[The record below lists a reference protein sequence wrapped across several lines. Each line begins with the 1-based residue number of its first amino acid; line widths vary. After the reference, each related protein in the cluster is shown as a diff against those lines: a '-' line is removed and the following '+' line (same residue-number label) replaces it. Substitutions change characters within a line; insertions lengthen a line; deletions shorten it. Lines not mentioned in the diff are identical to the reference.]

1 MASTL
6 STEDRLTKRVDFSY
20 LHRLFAGVSL
30 IGFFVVCLA
39 GVLNE
44 VNMITMMLRAT
55 AVMVVVKVVSWVV
68 IRILASYE
76 EMNSGQ
82 A

>member
-1 MASTL
+1 MAASPKGIEKLVRT
-6 STEDRLTKRVDFSY
+6 VDFTY
-20 LHRLFAGVSL
+20 LHRLFAAVAL
-30 IGFFVVCLA
+30 VGFFVVCIA
-39 GVLNE
+39 GVLAD
-44 VNMITMMLRAT
+44 VNMITMLLRAT
-55 AVMVVVKVVSWVV
+55 GVMIVVKLVSWIV